1 MTPWSKRPMAPLP
14 AKSMPMPSSSSR
26 AGVALVEEVPQAVPD
41 IGRAD
46 PPPCPATPD
55 HLRAFRQRLAETVR
69 AGEQRRALAASK
81 ARARQATASNPPP
94 PPPSP
99 PPPMASSD
107 ELMDQVPQAVSDIG
121 AWRWA
126 VEEMHRSGIHC
137 VDCSTLR
144 ALEYME
150 GVARPDALP
159 TCERCSVAV
168 RLAQQQEVWPR
179 IRGLPREGQA
189 GMEVGMV
196 DSERRGMWEF
206 RENLTLFRQGR
217 LSAAEA
223 PEAVTTVAAAIQSDM
238 CRSPSPPVRDRPRP
252 PAYPP
257 PAHLLRSRSRSR
269 S

>member
-1 MTPWSKRPMAPLP
+1 MVQTAHGTAAGEEHADALIIIACRCRARGGGPTSGARHRGPMSTTTTTITTTTTTTITAD
-14 AKSMPMPSSSSR
+14 
-26 AGVALVEEVPQAVPD
+26 EIPQAV
-41 IGRAD
+41 
-46 PPPCPATPD
+46 
-55 HLRAFRQRLAETVR
+55 L
-69 AGEQRRALAASK
+69 
-81 ARARQATASNPPP
+81 
-94 PPPSP
+94 
-99 PPPMASSD
+99 
-107 ELMDQVPQAVSDIG
+107 DIG

-126 VEEMHRSGIHC
+126 VEDMQEVGIHC

-159 TCERCSVAV
+159 TCERCIVAV

-196 DSERRGMWEF
+196 DSERRDMWEF
-206 RENLTLFRQGR
+206 RENLTRFRQGR

-223 PEAVTTVAAAIQSDM
+223 PEAVTMVAAAIQSDM

>member
-1 MTPWSKRPMAPLP
+1 MAPWSKRPMAPLP

-41 IGRAD
+41 IRNRC
-46 PPPCPATPD
+46 PPP
-55 HLRAFRQRLAETVR
+55 
-69 AGEQRRALAASK
+69 
-81 ARARQATASNPPP
+81 PPP

-99 PPPMASSD
+99 PMASSSSRAGVELVD
-107 ELMDQVPQAVSDIG
+107 EIPQAVLDIG

-126 VEEMHRSGIHC
+126 VEDMQEVGIHC

-150 GVARPDALP
+150 GVAWPDALP
-159 TCERCSVAV
+159 TCERCSVAA

-196 DSERRGMWEF
+196 DSERRDMWEF
-206 RENLTLFRQGR
+206 RENLTRFRQGR

-223 PEAVTTVAAAIQSDM
+223 PEAVTMVAAAIQSDM